1 MTMERAL
8 VTGATGNVGQE
19 VVKAL
24 LERGQPVTAAALDE
38 QDARRIPEGAK
49 IVFFDFGK
57 PETFPQAFE
66 GVNRLFLMRPPQI
79 ADVKRYLFPVVDY
92 AREAGVEQIVFLS
105 LLGAERNPF
114 VPHRKVEKYLEG
126 RDVPYTFLRPSFYMQ
141 NLNTTHRE
149 EIREEDRI
157 SVPVGDAKTS
167 FIDVRDI
174 GAVAARVLSEE
185 GHEEQAYDL
194 TGGRALDYDEVAA
207 IFSEVLGREI
217 RYTDPSLLRFV
228 RESVAGGRPLIFAL
242 IMAGLYTSTRFGM
255 AERVTETVE
264 RLLGRPP
271 IPFRRYVQDYA
282 EAWQ

>member
-1 MTMERAL
+1 MQSKIL

-38 QDARRIPEGAK
+38 QDAQRVPEGAE
-49 IVFFDFGK
+49 IALFDFGK
-57 PETFPQAFE
+57 PEAFPQAFA

-79 ADVKRYLFPVVDY
+79 ADVKRYLFPIVDY

-114 VPHRKVEKYLEG
+114 VPHRKVEKYLEKS
-126 RDVPYTFLRPSFYMQ
+126 DVPYTLLRPSFYMQ
-141 NLNTTHRE
+141 NLNTTHRQ

-174 GAVAARVLSEE
+174 GAVAAQVLSGE
-185 GHEEQAYDL
+185 GDEEQAYDL
-194 TGGRALDYDEVAA
+194 TGGRALDYYEVAS

-217 RYTDPSLLRFV
+217 RYTAPSLLRFL
-228 RESVAGGRPLIFAL
+228 RESVARGTPLKFAL

-255 AERVTETVE
+255 ADRVTDTVE

-282 EAWQ
+282 GAWR